1 MKIKTFQPLSQ
12 ELQKYIECFYI
23 LSNSKEEEK
32 VSYLTFPTLFSVVG
46 AVMNAK
52 NIVTDQKVTI
62 SFSKEDA
69 IDTSLVC
76 RFNKPIFVEYEG
88 EIKEICIY
96 FKPLGLNAFLEKPLE
111 NYSHSFVDEFIPFPD
126 YEMRMQSILK
136 MADDADLAINIEQY
150 WLDKLIGFKHPFLH
164 AALDAIHQDPNITTN
179 ELAKGLGVSQKT
191 FIKQFKKHLCKTPTE
206 FKKILRF
213 RIAISEKQKSFDGNR
228 LTELAY
234 ISNFFDQSHM
244 VASFKSLTGFAPKS
258 FFQRLSTTNGDNI
271 NWIFTA
277 G

>member
-1 MKIKTFQPLSQ
+1 MKIKTYQPLSK

-23 LSNSKEEEK
+23 LSNSKDDDK
-32 VSYLTFPTLFSVVG
+32 VSYLTFPTLFSVVA
-46 AVMNAK
+46 AVKNAK
-52 NIVTDQKVTI
+52 NIVTNQKVTI
-62 SFSKEDA
+62 AFSNEDA

-111 NYSHSFVDEFIPFPD
+111 TYSNSFVDEFIPFPD
-126 YEMRMQSILK
+126 YELTMQNILK
-136 MADDADLAINIEQY
+136 IEDNADLALKIEQY
-150 WLDKLIGFKHPFLH
+150 WLDRLIGFKHPFLH
-164 AALDAIHQDPNITTN
+164 EALDSIHRDPNITTYD
-179 ELAKGLGVSQKT
+179 LAKGLGVSQKT
-191 FIKQFKKHLCKTPTE
+191 FIRQFKKHLCKTPTE

-213 RIAISEKQKSFDGNR
+213 RIAICEKQRSLEGNR

-244 VASFKSLTGFAPKS
+244 VASFRSLTGFAPKS
-258 FFQRLSTTNGDNI
+258 FFQKLSTKNANNI

>member
-1 MKIKTFQPLSQ
+1 MIIKTFEPTSK

-23 LSNSKEEEK
+23 LSNSKDDDK
-32 VSYLTFPTLFSVVG
+32 VSYLTFPTLFSVVA
-46 AVMNAK
+46 AVINAK

-62 SFSKEDA
+62 AFSKKDA

-76 RFNKPIFVEYEG
+76 RFNKPILVEYEG

-111 NYSHSFVDEFIPFPD
+111 NYSNSFVDEFIPFPD
-126 YEMRMQSILK
+126 YEKRMQSILK
-136 MADDADLAINIEQY
+136 MEDDGDLALNIEQY
-150 WLDKLIGFKHPFLH
+150 WLERLIGFKHPFLH
-164 AALDAIHQDPNITTN
+164 AALDSIHQDPNITTYD
-179 ELAKGLGVSQKT
+179 LAKGVGVSQKT
-191 FIKQFKKHLCKTPTE
+191 FIRQFKKHLCKTPTE

-213 RIAISEKQKSFDGNR
+213 RIAISEKQKSLEGNR

-244 VASFKSLTGFAPKS
+244 VASFKSLAGFAPKS
-258 FFQRLSTTNGDNI
+258 FFQKLSTSDANNI
-271 NWIFTA
+271 NWIFTT